1 MGGSSAPKTPES
13 EKEAKR
19 NAAKMVNIGGDLQ
32 SQVYDGFNKALAR
45 ESGHREAGDASASL
59 ASMSEK
65 QLKGIQADPVAV
77 ANTAT
82 ELASGL
88 DSSTFTSK
96 ASASINDTS
105 REMGGAKAGVN
116 SQIKNAKGQTQLAVI
131 ANQAAM
137 AKAKL
142 AQERNEQLLN
152 AAGVAAAYG
161 VNKYQDYSAA
171 QKQKEADAVK
181 NKALVSA
188 ANYWYQPVQQDR
200 AP

>member
-1 MGGSSAPKTPES
+1 MGGSSAPETPES

-19 NAAKMVNIGGDLQ
+19 NAAKMVNIGGGLQ

-77 ANTAT
+77 ANHAT
-82 ELASGL
+82 DLAAGL
-88 DSSTFTSK
+88 DSTTFTAK
-96 ASASINDTS
+96 GTAAINDTS
-105 REMGGAKAGVN
+105 REMMGAKSGVA
-116 SQIKNAKGQTQLAVI
+116 SQMKNVDGQTQLATI
-131 ANQAAM
+131 ANRAAL
-137 AKAKL
+137 AKAQQ
-142 AQERNEQLLN
+142 AEDRNQQLLN
-152 AAGVAAAYG
+152 LAGAAAGYG
-161 VNKYQDYSAA
+161 VGKYQDYSAA

>member
-19 NAAKMVNIGGDLQ
+19 NALRMVNIGGELQ
-32 SQVYDGFNKALAR
+32 GKVYDGFSNALSR

-65 QLKGIQADPVAV
+65 QLKSIQADPVAV

-137 AKAKL
+137 AKARL
-142 AQERNEQLLN
+142 AQEQNEQLLN
-152 AAGVAAAYG
+152 AAGVAAGYG
-161 VNKYQDYSAA
+161 VGKYQDYQAETRASPSSN
-171 QKQKEADAVK
+171 QYLVK
-181 NKALVSA
+181 GMKH
-188 ANYWYQPVQQDR
+188 
-200 AP
+200 

>member
-19 NAAKMVNIGGDLQ
+19 NAAKMVNIGGGLQ

-137 AKAKL
+137 AKARL
-142 AQERNEQLLN
+142 AQEQNEQLLN

-161 VNKYQDYSAA
+161 VNKYQDYQAETRASPSSN
-171 QKQKEADAVK
+171 QYLVK
-181 NKALVSA
+181 GMEH
-188 ANYWYQPVQQDR
+188 
-200 AP
+200 